1 MAKSVPGYLGSY
13 RLLNVVHMGN
23 FGQIWQA
30 MDDGRQRMVGIKALA
45 DKGAK
50 DAEQLGYLQR
60 EYKVGRAI
68 AHPRVIEVYDFA
80 TDRGVPYLAMEWF
93 PAPNLKRRIRSKEEA
108 DKILYLLPKIIE
120 QAAEG
125 LARMHSQGW
134 VHRDVKPDNFLAND
148 KGDVKLIDFGL
159 AQKAKRGLRKLLSL
173 KSKRQGTPS
182 YMSPE
187 QIRCEPLD
195 QRADVYSFGCILYEI
210 FVGNP
215 PFTGSKLD
223 ELFQK
228 HLKAP
233 PPALEAAERNLTTE
247 FAQLVRRCLAK
258 DRGARPDSMED
269 VLGEL
274 RSGKIFR
281 MQPRRPTANG

>member
-1 MAKSVPGYLGSY
+1 
-13 RLLNVVHMGN
+13 
-23 FGQIWQA
+23 
-30 MDDGRQRMVGIKALA
+30 
-45 DKGAK
+45 
-50 DAEQLGYLQR
+50 
-60 EYKVGRAI
+60 
-68 AHPRVIEVYDFA
+68 
-80 TDRGVPYLAMEWF
+80 MEWF
-93 PAPNLKRRIRSKEEA
+93 PAPNLKRRIRSKEET
-108 DKILYLLPKIIE
+108 DKILHLLPKIIE

-125 LARMHSQGW
+125 LARMHSLGW
-134 VHRDVKPDNFLAND
+134 VHRDVKPDNFLVND
-148 KGDVKLIDFGL
+148 KGEVKVIDFGL
-159 AQKAKRGLRKLLSL
+159 AQKAKRGLWKLLCP

-233 PPALEAAERNLTTE
+233 PPALEATERNLTTE

-258 DRGARPDSMED
+258 ERAARPDSMED

-281 MQPRRPTANG
+281 IQPRRPTANG